1 MNDTLSLLEGCFVS
15 VVDAMT
21 HLEAILK
28 YCNITPEQG
37 ARYKEMKDQ
46 LMQFALKLLNNS

>member
-1 MNDTLSLLEGCFVS
+1 MNDTLSSLLEGCFVS

-21 HLEAILK
+21 YLEAILK

-37 ARYKEMKDQ
+37 TRYKEMKDQ
-46 LMQFALKLLNNS
+46 LMQVALKTFK